1 MSLKYTPVTQS
12 KLCLIFL
19 MYAATVNYCG
29 EDSKHILQFMI
40 LKYLW
45 PWNKV
50 KVIKTGKNS

>member
-1 MSLKYTPVTQS
+1 
-12 KLCLIFL
+12 